1 MSTSLSAGSLQV
13 KALLKEA
20 MLKLMLERREEFA
33 EFLVE
38 ALEDVG
44 LSRAIEA
51 GRTEEY
57 VDRDEI
63 MAILDLRP

>member
-20 MLKLMLERREEFA
+20 MLELMLERREEFA

-63 MAILDLRP
+63 MAILDRRP

>member
-1 MSTSLSAGSLQV
+1 MSTSLSLDSLQV

-20 MLKLMLERREEFA
+20 MLELMLERRAEFA

-44 LSRAIEA
+44 LSRAIDV

-63 MAILDLRP
+63 MAILDPKP

>member
-1 MSTSLSAGSLQV
+1 MSTSLSLDSLQV

-20 MLKLMLERREEFA
+20 MLELMLERREEFA

-44 LSRAIEA
+44 LSRAIDV

-63 MAILDLRP
+63 MAILDPKS

>member
-1 MSTSLSAGSLQV
+1 MSTSLSLDALQV

-20 MLKLMLERREEFA
+20 MLELMVERREEFA

-44 LSRAIEA
+44 LSRAIDVV
-51 GRTEEY
+51 RTEEY

-63 MAILDLRP
+63 MALLDRRP

>member
-1 MSTSLSAGSLQV
+1 MSTSLSLDALQV

-20 MLKLMLERREEFA
+20 MLELMVERREEFA

-44 LSRAIEA
+44 PSRAIDA
-51 GRTEEY
+51 GRTEAY

-63 MAILDLRP
+63 MAILDPKP